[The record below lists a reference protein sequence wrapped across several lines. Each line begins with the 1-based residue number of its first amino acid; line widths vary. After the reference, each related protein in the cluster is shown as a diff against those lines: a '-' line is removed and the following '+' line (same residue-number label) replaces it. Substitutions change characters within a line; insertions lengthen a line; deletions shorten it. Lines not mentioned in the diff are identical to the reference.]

1 MDGIELLLVKLARE
15 NTKESSKRRPVYRYV
30 HLEYD
35 ERIRKYDVKAWVNG
49 REELLLTVADL
60 RLAQWYAEK
69 IIAL

>member
-1 MDGIELLLVKLARE
+1 MDGIELLLVMLARE
-15 NTKESSKRRPVYRYV
+15 NVQASSKRRPVYRYAHV
-30 HLEYD
+30 EYD
-35 ERIRKYDVKAWVNG
+35 GRIRKYDVKAWVNG

>member
-15 NTKESSKRRPVYRYV
+15 NTKESSRRPPLYRNV
-30 HLEYD
+30 HVEYD